1 MKKLLYCRF
10 GYFRLLTNEC
20 AFYHWIFLH
29 GSDLID
35 ARMDAARNKF
45 LLATLCITIASL
57 CLSAIS
63 CVSSIFGMN
72 LTNHYETD
80 PTKFVE
86 VTFGSIAGSVVLGIL
101 ILAGFIMTGVITGI
115 GPVDQD
121 GIDTLF

>member
-1 MKKLLYCRF
+1 
-10 GYFRLLTNEC
+10 
-20 AFYHWIFLH
+20 
-29 GSDLID
+29 
-35 ARMDAARNKF
+35 MDAARNKF

-72 LTNHYETD
+72 LTNHFEND

-86 VTFGSIAGSVVLGIL
+86 VTFGSIAGSVVLGIV